1 MSVEN
6 IIKKI
11 NADVDRKIKS
21 IKQRQK
27 ELEKKI
33 REEFEAEKN
42 DRMEEIRK
50 REAREIKVMTNRIIS
65 QAKLD
70 KRKKVLKVRE
80 EEIDKVFNE
89 ALKKVRELGPD
100 QQKDHIRQA
109 IGKASALLEGRVS
122 IHCTPESEDMVKEL
136 AEKIDPK
143 LGIEAD
149 LSGVSGILGVSED
162 GTSLDLTIEANLQR
176 MKKELRKE
184 IARRLFTEE
193 N

>member
-11 NADVDRKIKS
+11 NADVGRKIDS
-21 IKQRQK
+21 IKQCHK
-27 ELEKKI
+27 EQEKKI
-33 REEFEAEKN
+33 LDDIEDEK
-42 DRMEEIRK
+42 DSCMEEIRK
-50 REAREIKVMTNRIIS
+50 HEAREIKVMSNRIIS

-80 EEIDKVFNE
+80 EEIDRVFE
-89 ALKKVRELGPD
+89 QALKKARELGPEE
-100 QQKDHIRQA
+100 QKDYLRQA
-109 IGKASALLEGRVS
+109 IGKVSSLLDGDVT
-122 IHCTPESEDMVKEL
+122 IHCTKENETTVKEL

-143 LGIEAD
+143 LKVEAD
-149 LSGVSGILGVSED
+149 LSNVTGITGKSDD

-176 MKKELRKE
+176 MKKDLRKE
-184 IARRLFTEE
+184 VSRILFTEE